1 LHYPTKYELERKLIG
16 VRKLLNQGETCKE
29 ISKKMNLSLRT
40 AERYIQR
47 VHEQDK
53 ESWSSLATESL
64 EHRALMIKSHYEK
77 LARIS
82 EEILHDE
89 SKSPKE
95 RIEAGKTMIACHN
108 NIYNMLKYGPLKLP
122 LIETKILD
130 DKNDS

>member
-1 LHYPTKYELERKLIG
+1 LHYPTRYELEKKLID
-16 VRKLLNQGETCKE
+16 VRKLLNQGETGKG
-29 ISKKMNLSLRT
+29 ISKKMNVPLKT

-47 VHEQDK
+47 VYEQDK

-77 LARIS
+77 LARVS

-95 RIEAGKTMIACHN
+95 RIKAGKKMIACHN

-122 LIETKILD
+122 SPVKVLEE
-130 DKNDS
+130 